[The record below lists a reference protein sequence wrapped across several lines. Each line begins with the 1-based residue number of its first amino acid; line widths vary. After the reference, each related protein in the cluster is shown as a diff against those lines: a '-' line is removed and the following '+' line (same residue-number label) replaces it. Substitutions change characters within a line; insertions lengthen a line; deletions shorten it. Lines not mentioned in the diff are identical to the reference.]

1 MNELRIR
8 GYCILSFLLLGL
20 ASCGP
25 TDYHTIPTFSPDQYV
40 QAVIEI
46 PAGSNHKIEYN
57 KTAHAFEVEE
67 RNGRPRVINFLPY
80 PGNYG
85 FIPSTYMDP
94 AKGGDGDAL
103 DVLVLAEAVPTKSV
117 IEIIPIALLAL
128 MDGGEIDNKIIAVPA
143 DLEKQI
149 IKVSTL
155 AELEAQYPAARELI
169 SEWFLNYKGPGKMEL
184 TGWED
189 EQAAM
194 ADIQKWLQTHP

>member
-1 MNELRIR
+1 MIELRIR
-8 GYCILSFLLLGL
+8 GYYFLSFLLLGL
-20 ASCGP
+20 VSCRP
-25 TDYHTIPTFSPDQYV
+25 TDYHTLPTFSPDQYV

-57 KTAHAFEVEE
+57 KTAHVFEVEE

-85 FIPSTYMDP
+85 FIPSTYLDP

-155 AELEAQYPAARELI
+155 AELDAQYPAARELI
-169 SEWFLNYKGPGKMEL
+169 SEWFLNYKGPGKMVL

-194 ADIQKWLQTHP
+194 ADIQTWLQTHL